1 MRLHIGAKN
10 LRGELSAYAKRFN
23 FLEVHASGKSPPT
36 QTTLKK
42 WRKSVSPTFEF
53 AVVLGPNVA
62 AMKLGEAL
70 DAELEQGLDAAR
82 ALQARCI
89 VLPTTAEVTPSAIWQ
104 KRIQSVL
111 EKVQSPSVQVAWA
124 PRGPWEID
132 AAAVCAKKWGIALI
146 VDGARDPVPPGAIA
160 YVRLPA
166 LGETRSYSVSA
177 LTRLREKLNGA
188 RDAYVVFETDS
199 ALREA
204 KTLRTLSMGSARSKN
219 AAREE
224 EE

>member
-23 FLEVHASGKSPPT
+23 FLEVQASGKAPPT
-36 QTTLKK
+36 TATLKK
-42 WRKSVSPTFEF
+42 WRKAVSPTFEF

-62 AMKLGEAL
+62 AMKVGEAL
-70 DAELEQGLDAAR
+70 DAELEQGLEAAR
-82 ALQARCI
+82 SLQARCI

-104 KRIQSVL
+104 KRIAAVL
-111 EKVQSPSVQVAWA
+111 ERVQSPAVNVAWS
-124 PRGPWEID
+124 PRGPWEVD
-132 AAAVCAKKWGIALI
+132 AAAVCAKKWGVALI
-146 VDGARDPVPPGAIA
+146 VDGVRDPVPAGPIA

-177 LTRLREKLNGA
+177 LTRLREKLDGA

-204 KTLRTLSMGSARSKN
+204 KTLRTLSMGKRTKRPSS
-219 AAREE
+219 EE